1 MEIGFVRVRI
11 FPMKTRNLL
20 AAALLILAPIAAHAD
35 DDWHSGVG
43 ALHTGIQFG
52 TADKAGN
59 IVAGYF
65 GGDYALLQHG
75 VDLGVTSLLAIGANI
90 STKGEV
96 LFTLTPIAFGT
107 EHFQFGVDLI
117 WSPGRSQDESP
128 FGISLRIPL
137 AFY

>member
-1 MEIGFVRVRI
+1 
-11 FPMKTRNLL
+11 MKTKILGL
-20 AAALLILAPIAAHAD
+20 AALLIIASTGARAD
-35 DDWHSGVG
+35 GGWNSGVG

-65 GGDYALLQHG
+65 GGDYALFQHG
-75 VDLGVTSLLAIGANI
+75 VDLGVTSFLAIGANI

-96 LFTLTPIAFGT
+96 LFTLTPVAFGS
-107 EHFQFGVDLI
+107 EHIQVGADLI
-117 WSPGRSQDESP
+117 WSPGRSSNESP

-137 AFY
+137 SFY